1 MDHNKREKPS
11 KPSPKNCL
19 SYIYVDGRK
28 ISSLLT
34 VFVNFLLIV
43 ENFQVHQILIHS
55 CQWALFWL
63 NYEQFES
70 LESILKHAPCS
81 GGDDRPN
88 WVPCGTCSWLCPNCD
103 SGIKQTFGQSLDQ
116 FSIQSTSFV
125 KYFSKMVKRMYL
137 CRTQRRRWS
146 TSQKP
151 DGWENYLKYNFVWEV
166 TSPKGQTWSTSFLC
180 FVAN

>member
-43 ENFQVHQILIHS
+43 GHFQFHQILILS

-63 NYEQFES
+63 NYKQFES
-70 LESILKHAPCS
+70 IESIWKHTPCS

-116 FSIQSTSFV
+116 FSIGSTSFV
-125 KYFSKMVKRMYL
+125 FKNSFPKWWNGFICAGHKE
-137 CRTQRRRWS
+137 
-146 TSQKP
+146 
-151 DGWENYLKYNFVWEV
+151 GAEV
-166 TSPKGQTWSTSFLC
+166 PVKGQTGEKTISNLINVLFMLWTNKSIGT
-180 FVAN
+180 N

>member
-11 KPSPKNCL
+11 KPSPKNGL

-70 LESILKHAPCS
+70 LWKHTPCS

-88 WVPCGTCSWLCPNCD
+88 WVPCGPCSWLCPNCD

-116 FSIQSTSFV
+116 FSIQSTSFQNDE
-125 KYFSKMVKRMYL
+125 RMYL

-146 TSQKP
+146 TSQKL

-166 TSPKGQTWSTSFLC
+166 TSPKGQTWSTFV